1 MEEEIILSTNNCSI
15 KKSDIDTLSPHTYL
29 NDLIISFYYEILES
43 KYNISLNKITL
54 LDPAVS
60 MSIILD
66 VNNNDDLK
74 DIKNCIFIPLE
85 LDKKK
90 YIFAPINDNQKIQY
104 TASGSHWT
112 LNVIDVDNLKIYYLD
127 STLGDVS
134 NAHIFHKRIEKL
146 FNKKFKFIYALN
158 KQYQNNSSDC
168 GMFLLG
174 YTELLINYIKNNNG
188 IILNKDDKLD
198 YIFNNENL
206 VKQSYMT
213 TFRKNIIKLIYDMS
227 AKAKAKK

>member
-1 MEEEIILSTNNCSI
+1 MDEIILSTNNCSI
-15 KKSDIDTLSPHTYL
+15 KKSDIDTLSPYTYL
-29 NDLIISFYYEILES
+29 NDLIISFYYEILEE
-43 KYNISLNKITL
+43 KYNILKNKISL

-66 VNNNDDLK
+66 ANDDNDLN
-74 DIKNCIFIPLE
+74 DIKNCIFLPLN

-104 TASGSHWT
+104 TISGSHWT
-112 LNVIDVDNLKIYYLD
+112 LNIIDVDNSLIYYLD

-134 NAHIFHKRIEKL
+134 NAHIFQKRIEIL
-146 FNKKFKFIYALN
+146 FGKKFKFIYALN

-174 YTELLINYIKNNNG
+174 FSEVLLKYIKNNNNR
-188 IILNKDDKLD
+188 INANNNKLD
-198 YIFNNENL
+198 FIFENENL
-206 VKQSYMT
+206 VKQSYME
-213 TFRKNIIKLIYDMS
+213 TFRKNIIKLIFDI
-227 AKAKAKK
+227 AKNKKK